1 LTRTE
6 KARGGSKPIRML
18 IGNAIVT
25 ALLLVGMC
33 LYGVKSG
40 ADARQSETA
49 DARLRELDGQIAL
62 YDEVLTMSALTGVAT
77 GDRQW
82 EERYNRTAPKL
93 DAAIGEVRGR
103 TGCIDVADPIRAT
116 DVANVKLV
124 GLETLAFRLAR
135 DGRRDTAMTLLLG
148 GEYATLKRQY
158 AAGMAG
164 VTAEITK
171 HVTAGSRRRAQ
182 SFAFGS
188 LAMVLL
194 LIAVWLGSFRVTR
207 RFITEQRQAQSALR
221 ERVKELDCLFGMAR
235 LIEKPGIAVD
245 ELAQGVMNLL
255 AGAMQYPEAA
265 GARVRVGE
273 KEYQT
278 PNWDGTTLRIQ
289 EPIRLEGVETGA
301 VELGYPPSAGKS
313 SPSFVPEEHN
323 LLSAVA
329 ERLGRILERMHTA
342 AALIE
347 SEKRFRELF
356 DSMSSGVAVY
366 ETRDQGVSFI
376 FKDFSQG
383 AERIESLRREEVVG
397 RDVKQVFPGIEKFGL
412 LAVLRRVW
420 QTGEPERH
428 PIGRYEDDR
437 IAGWRENYVYR
448 IPSGEV
454 VAVYDDVTV
463 RVQAEQALRESEER
477 YRVAFESS
485 AVGKI
490 IAGLDGH
497 MLRANQAF
505 ADMVGYTA
513 EELQAGDYVRIT
525 HPDDVAMSRALLAR
539 LTTGTESCARI
550 EKRYIHKD
558 GSTVWADLS
567 MVLLR
572 DSRGQPLHFVLD
584 LQNTTER
591 KRAEATLRESEERFK
606 GIFDAAQDGMVL
618 VEVETGR
625 FITAN
630 AAFCNMLGY
639 GLDEVVRLSV
649 PDIHP
654 SDSLAYVSESFAR
667 QAAGKIS
674 LATDIPVKRSDGSVF
689 YTDVNSAAVSM
700 GGKNL
705 MIGAFRDITER
716 KQAEVAM
723 RAVQARREQ
732 LENIVGRSP
741 AVAFL
746 WRTDEQLTVD
756 FVSSNVSQFGYEPE
770 EFLDGRLH
778 YAAIVHPE
786 DRDRAVAD
794 AARHVAAGTS
804 EFVQEYRILTK
815 TGEQRWVEDHTWVP
829 RDSDGTITHHQGII
843 VDVTERKLAEAEV
856 AQLSQRNQL
865 ILNAAGEGIIGLDS
879 TGRCTFVNPAAIQ
892 MLGFD
897 LNELVGHKLHAL
909 THHTRANGEPYPP
922 EECPIYR
929 AFNDGLTHEA
939 ADELFWRKDGT
950 SFPVEYSS
958 TPVREGGR
966 LAGAVV
972 TFKDITERKQAEAA
986 LAESELTYRRVF
998 ESSNDAMMLLDSEK
1012 FLDCNDATLRVFGYS
1027 TRDEFLGKHP
1037 GQVSPPLQ
1045 ADGRESRVAADE
1057 KMVTA
1062 VRDGRN
1068 FFEWLHQRADGTVFP
1083 ADVLLTPLDYH
1094 GRKVLQATVRD
1105 ITPRKIAEVE
1115 IAQKNA
1121 ELAKLNELKNQLL
1134 GMAAHDLRN
1143 PLTVVNTA
1151 SSFLLDDASRLLSEE
1166 KKHDFMRRINANG
1179 EFMLRLIDNLL
1190 DVAKIESGRL
1200 DLELATGDLC
1210 GLIEENLTMN
1220 RMLAEKKS
1228 IRLDFAP
1235 ERGVPLFRF
1244 DRGKVEQ
1251 VLNNL
1256 ISNALKFSEPDTVVT
1271 VQASRVNGTVVVS
1284 VRDHGQG
1291 IPAEELD
1298 KLFKPFSKTSVR
1310 GTAGEK
1316 STGLGLAICRKIVE
1330 GHHGRIWAESEP
1342 GKGSTFSFAL
1352 PAAGKEQS

>member
-265 GARVRVGE
+265 EARVRVGE

-342 AALIE
+342 AAL
-347 SEKRFRELF
+347 R
-356 DSMSSGVAVY
+356 G
-366 ETRDQGVSFI
+366 
-376 FKDFSQG
+376 
-383 AERIESLRREEVVG
+383 
-397 RDVKQVFPGIEKFGL
+397 
-412 LAVLRRVW
+412 
-420 QTGEPERH
+420 
-428 PIGRYEDDR
+428 
-437 IAGWRENYVYR
+437 
-448 IPSGEV
+448 
-454 VAVYDDVTV
+454 
-463 RVQAEQALRESEER
+463 SEER
-477 YRVAFESS
+477 MRTITGSAKDAIIMMDDTGLVTFWNPAAEAMFGYAATEAIGRKLHEFLPAERFRAAHQMAFPRFCATGEGG
-485 AVGKI
+485 AVG
-490 IAGLDGH
+490 
-497 MLRANQAF
+497 RT
-505 ADMVGYTA
+505 V
-513 EELQAGDYVRIT
+513 ELAAIR
-525 HPDDVAMSRALLAR
+525 
-539 LTTGTESCARI
+539 
-550 EKRYIHKD
+550 KD
-558 GSTVWADLS
+558 GAEIPAELS
-567 MVLLR
+567 LSAIKV
-572 DSRGQPLHFVLD
+572 DDEWHAV
-584 LQNTTER
+584 
-591 KRAEATLRESEERFK
+591 
-606 GIFDAAQDGMVL
+606 GIV
-618 VEVETGR
+618 
-625 FITAN
+625 
-630 AAFCNMLGY
+630 
-639 GLDEVVRLSV
+639 
-649 PDIHP
+649 
-654 SDSLAYVSESFAR
+654 
-667 QAAGKIS
+667 
-674 LATDIPVKRSDGSVF
+674 
-689 YTDVNSAAVSM
+689 
-700 GGKNL
+700 
-705 MIGAFRDITER
+705 RDITER

-723 RAVQARREQ
+723 RAVQTRREQ

-770 EFLDGRLH
+770 EFLNGRLH

-1256 ISNALKFSEPDTVVT
+1256 ISNALKFSAPDTVVT

-1342 GKGSTFSFAL
+1342 GKGSTFSFVL